1 MASQSTAAA
10 GSGVRLFTRQA
21 TGLVRDV
28 SPLSSTV
35 FAILTAPFPWVLAI
49 AIFWTFSAYPGG
61 NLIIAF
67 GIGYLAGFFAAVGIG
82 MLSAV
87 MPRSGGDYILVGRTL
102 HPVIGLISSFWF
114 TINVLISIAF
124 IVETLIQGA
133 LAPSLIVAGSL
144 GHHDNVLSWGTQ
156 LASSKG
162 WLYVAGLIVLVVTSV
177 VVGSGWK
184 WALRFQNYSFIIG
197 MVGMLV
203 AAVVLLVNSGGG
215 FIDHFNQFAQSFT
228 GKPDS
233 YHYLISQA
241 QTNGINVN
249 PGTDLGNTIPV
260 VGAVFGFSIYTWF
273 AINIAGEVR
282 QARTWKFV
290 TGMIVATVVNF
301 LGVLLFTLL
310 FTSTM
315 GGQFFTAIN
324 SLSGSSSYPF
334 PTAPFYVFLVSAG
347 SGSEWV
353 AWVLGL
359 SLVTLMLG
367 LLWLNLVQPV
377 RALFAYAFD
386 GVFPLKVAD
395 VDRRTHMPV
404 IAVVIVFIL
413 AVALYTY
420 AVFGGQG
427 LFSVYATAVVLA
439 LFPMALMSI
448 SAIVLPYR
456 RRSLWAASSMNMTVA
471 GVPLI
476 TIAGVFALAV
486 CGFGLWVFWTYP
498 GLGLAS
504 PSDALRNLVI
514 IGVAAV
520 VVYAIA
526 ATVRSRQGLSL
537 LKATAEIPPE

>member
-1 MASQSTAAA
+1 MASTPAE
-10 GSGVRLFTRQA
+10 VKLFTRQA

-28 SPLSSTV
+28 SPLSSIV
-35 FAILTAPFPWVLAI
+35 FAFLTAPFPWVLAI

-61 NLIIAF
+61 NLVIAF
-67 GIGYLAGFFAAVGIG
+67 GIGYLAGLFAAIGIG
-82 MLSAV
+82 MLSTV
-87 MPRSGGDYILVGRTL
+87 IPRSGGDYILVGRTL

-133 LAPSLIVAGSL
+133 LAPSLIVAGAL
-144 GHHDNVLSWGTQ
+144 GHHDNILSWGTQ
-156 LASSKG
+156 LATSKS
-162 WLYVAGLIVLVVTSV
+162 WLFVVGAIVLLVTAV

-184 WALRFQNYSFIIG
+184 WALRFQNYSFFIG
-197 MVGMLV
+197 MFGMLV
-203 AAVVLLVNSGGG
+203 AFIVLIVNSGST
-215 FIDHFNQFAQSFT
+215 FIDHFNQFAQPFT
-228 GKPDS
+228 SQSDS

-241 QTNGINVN
+241 VKNGVNVN
-249 PGTDLGNTIPV
+249 PGTNLSNTIPV
-260 VGAVFGFSIYTWF
+260 VGAVFGFSIYAWF

-282 QARTWKFV
+282 QARTWRFV
-290 TGMIVATVVNF
+290 TGMVAANVLNF
-301 LGVLLFTLL
+301 LGLLVFTLL
-310 FTSTM
+310 FTSSM

-353 AWVLGL
+353 AWILGL
-359 SLVTLMLG
+359 SLVAIMLG

-413 AVALYTY
+413 AIILFAY

-427 LFSVYATAVVLA
+427 LFSVYATAIVLA
-439 LFPMALMSI
+439 LCPMVLMSI
-448 SAIVLPYR
+448 GAIILPFR

-471 GVPLI
+471 GIPLI
-476 TIAGVFALAV
+476 SIAGVFALAV
-486 CGFGLWVFWTYP
+486 SGFGLWVFFTYP
-498 GLGLAS
+498 GLGLSS
-504 PSDALRNLVI
+504 PTDAIRNLVI
-514 IGVAAV
+514 IAAAAV

-526 ATVRSRQGLSL
+526 AAVRSRQGLSL